1 MNTRRMGSMI
11 SLLCSGWDLSWVV
24 LAVGMVIGPGSVGIC
39 ETGPTLVQ
47 LEERAVKEAVEVIAD
62 SVVQVSTIGG
72 HEKVGRHL
80 VASGPTTGLIIS
92 EDGFIL
98 SSAFNFAAE
107 PSSIFVRL
115 PSGKQVAADLVATDY
130 SRMLVLLK
138 ARGATGLPVPD
149 WSGNTEVE
157 VGAWAIAV
165 GRAFRAD
172 RPNVA
177 VGIVSARGRLF
188 GKVLQTD
195 AAVSPANYGGPLIDI
210 YGRVLGILVPMSP
223 ESTSQSAG
231 LQWYDSG
238 VGFAVSL
245 SPITERI
252 ERMKLGED
260 QQPGRLGV
268 GLLKA
273 NPFEDPVTVATV
285 RAGSPAASAGLLAG
299 DQIMEVD
306 QQPAATLTRLR
317 YALGPR
323 YAGETVAITVLRG
336 EDHRRVE
343 TDVTL
348 AGPPGAYRHAFLGVF
363 PRRTAEAGVVV
374 RATHKE
380 SPAEKAGLLPGDRI
394 LKIDGGEVKT
404 IAAAIEAMN
413 GVPVGAEVVCEIE
426 REGVA
431 QSRTLIAA
439 GLPTEV
445 PVSLPAIEID
455 NPSSAEIDRDKKYG
469 RDQLKL
475 PQFPNDCALYV
486 PKSIQRGVEPG
497 LLLWLHAPGDYDA
510 EAQFDAWGPLCE
522 QYNLVFAAPAA
533 EKKDR
538 WQRSEVEYLGQLLLR
553 LVRKYHVDPRRVVVH
568 GRQGGGQ
575 MACLLGL
582 AGRQV
587 VRGISLAAAPVPR
600 QVEVPHAE
608 PSTRLAIFAGVPVE
622 RSLAMQMREGL
633 RELSSAGYPVTV
645 SGIGSESGQLIATE
659 RAAVACWIDSLD
671 HF

>member
-1 MNTRRMGSMI
+1 MNLRRLALLAFPLRRGYDLAWV
-11 SLLCSGWDLSWVV
+11 SLL
-24 LAVGMVIGPGSVGIC
+24 VGMIVSPGYVAVSDSN
-39 ETGPTLVQ
+39 PSLVT
-47 LEERAVKEAVEVIAD
+47 LEERAVKNAVEVVAD

-72 HEKVGRHL
+72 HEKLGRHV

-92 EDGFIL
+92 SDGFIL

-138 ARGATGLPVPD
+138 TRGAADLPVPN
-149 WSGNTEVE
+149 WSENTEVE

-172 RPNVA
+172 RPNVT
-177 VGIVSARGRLF
+177 VGIVGARNRLF

-210 YGRVLGILVPMSP
+210 YGRVLGVLVPMSP
-223 ESTSQSAG
+223 QSTSQVAG

-238 VGFAVSL
+238 VGFAVPL
-245 SPITERI
+245 APITERI

-268 GLLKA
+268 GLTKA

-285 RAGSPAASAGLLAG
+285 RAGSPAAGAGLLPG
-299 DQIMEVD
+299 DRIVEVD
-306 QQPAATLTRLR
+306 HQPAATFTSLR
-317 YALGPR
+317 YALGHR
-323 YAGETVAITVLRG
+323 YAGETVVITVLRG
-336 EDHRRVE
+336 ENEQRVE
-343 TDVTL
+343 AEVML
-348 AGPPGAYRHAFLGVF
+348 AGPPGAYRHAFLGVL
-363 PRRTAEAGVVV
+363 PVRPAEAGVVV
-374 RATHKE
+374 RATHKD
-380 SPAEKAGLLPGDRI
+380 SPAEKAGLLPGDHI
-394 LKIDGGEVKT
+394 LKVNGAEIKT
-404 IAAAIEAMN
+404 IDAAIEAMN
-413 GVPVGAEVVCEIE
+413 GIPVGAEVVCEFE
-426 REGVA
+426 REA
-431 QSRTLIAA
+431 ATRTLTVTAA
-439 GLPTEV
+439 GLPTDV
-445 PVSLPAIEID
+445 PTTLPPATTSAD
-455 NPSSAEIDRDKKYG
+455 PDAVVDSSKKFG

-475 PQFPNDCALYV
+475 PQFPNDCTLYV
-486 PKSIQRGVEPG
+486 PKAHQHGIQPG

-510 EAQFDAWGPLCE
+510 EARIDAWGPLCE
-522 QYNLVFAAPAA
+522 QYNLVFAGPAA
-533 EKKDR
+533 EKDDR
-538 WQRSEVEYLGQLLLR
+538 WQRSEVEYLGKLLVSLIQ
-553 LVRKYHVDPRRVVVH
+553 KYHVDPRRVVVH

-582 AGRQV
+582 AGRNV

-600 QVEVPHAE
+600 QIQVPHAE
-608 PSTRLAIFAGVPVE
+608 PSVRLAIFAGVPVE
-622 RSLAMQMREGL
+622 QSLAMQMREGL

-645 SGIGSESGQLIATE
+645 VGIGAESGQLTANE
-659 RAAVACWIDSLD
+659 REPLARWIDSLD

>member
-1 MNTRRMGSMI
+1 MKTKHLLSMTLLHRRRCDLPWVG
-11 SLLCSGWDLSWVV
+11 LLIGM
-24 LAVGMVIGPGSVGIC
+24 AVSPGSVAISDS
-39 ETGPTLVQ
+39 GPTLVQ
-47 LEERAVKEAVEVIAD
+47 LEERAVKEAVELVAD

-72 HEKVGRHL
+72 HEKLGHHL
-80 VASGPTTGLIIS
+80 AASGPTTGLIIS

-138 ARGATGLPVPD
+138 VRGAAGLPVPD

-172 RPNVA
+172 RPNA
-177 VGIVSARGRLF
+177 TVGIVSARNRLF
-188 GKVLQTD
+188 GRVLQTD

-223 ESTSQSAG
+223 QGTSQSAG
-231 LQWYDSG
+231 LEWYDSG
-238 VGFAVSL
+238 VGFAVPL
-245 SPITERI
+245 SPIAERI

-268 GLLKA
+268 GLTKA
-273 NPFEDPVTVATV
+273 NPFEDSVTVATV
-285 RAGSPAASAGLLAG
+285 RADSPAASAGLLAG
-299 DQIMEVD
+299 DRIIEVD
-306 QQPAATLTRLR
+306 HQPAATLTRLR
-317 YALGPR
+317 YALVPR

-336 EDHRRVE
+336 EDQQRVE
-343 TDVTL
+343 TDVAL
-348 AGPPGAYRHAFLGVF
+348 AGPPGAYRHAFLGVL
-363 PRRTAEAGVVV
+363 PRRPAEAGVVV
-374 RATHKE
+374 RATHKD

-394 LKIDGGEVKT
+394 LKIDGAEIKT
-404 IAAAIEAMN
+404 IDAAIEAMN
-413 GVPVGAEVVCEIE
+413 GVPVGAEVVCEFE

-431 QSRTLIAA
+431 QNMTVTAV
-439 GLPTEV
+439 GLPTDV
-445 PVSLPAIEID
+445 PATLPPAITGAASD
-455 NPSSAEIDRDKKYG
+455 AAVDSRKKFG

-475 PQFPNDCALYV
+475 PQFPNKCALYV
-486 PKSIQRGVEPG
+486 PKSIQLGIEPG

-510 EAQFDAWGPLCE
+510 EARIDVWGSLCE
-522 QYNLVFAAPAA
+522 QYNLVFAVPAA
-533 EKKDR
+533 EKEDR
-538 WQRSEVEYLGQLLLR
+538 WQRSEVEYLGQLLVR
-553 LVRKYHVDPRRVVVH
+553 LIRKYHVDPRRVVVH

-582 AGRQV
+582 AGRKV

-600 QVEVPHAE
+600 QIQVPHAE
-608 PSTRLAIFAGVPVE
+608 PSMRLAIFAGVPVE
-622 RSLAMQMREGL
+622 RVLAMQMRNGL
-633 RELSSAGYPVTV
+633 RELFSAGYPVTV
-645 SGIGSESGQLIATE
+645 SVIGSESGQLIANE
-659 RAAVACWIDSLD
+659 RGALACWIDSLD